1 MLPAGAAAATARRMT
16 QEVAEWQLRNLGR
29 WTVRENLEWSGMQI
43 DLLARVGLRSSAL
56 WLETRRT
63 RIQWDGSMAILQVI

>member
-43 DLLARVGLRSSAL
+43 DLLARVG
-56 WLETRRT
+56 
-63 RIQWDGSMAILQVI
+63 